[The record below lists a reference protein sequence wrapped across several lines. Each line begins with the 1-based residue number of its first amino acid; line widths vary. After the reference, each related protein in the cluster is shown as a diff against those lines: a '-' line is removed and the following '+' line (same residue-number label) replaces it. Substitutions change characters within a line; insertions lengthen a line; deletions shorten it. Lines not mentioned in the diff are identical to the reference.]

1 MASQIYIIDTSV
13 CLTDSS
19 CIYHYGKADI
29 VIPMKVLEEIDKHKK
44 RQDSVGSNARSI
56 IREFD
61 LLRERGSLQDGV
73 TLGEDKG
80 TLTVARVPVDKV
92 PADLNRGDPDHI
104 IMTAALIKQQEYS
117 DSQVVLVSR
126 DINMRV
132 MTDSL
137 GLKSEDYV
145 QNQIIEVRTDLY
157 TGYENI
163 MVSDWSID
171 DLYSKGSLSVE
182 SLDLGYKLEEN
193 ESVMLYSDQSEK
205 KTVLCRHK
213 RGTLAKVV
221 DINKKGVWGVKPRNK
236 EQVFAFDLLLD
247 PNISLVSLVGRAGS
261 GKTLMA
267 IAAGISQTIH
277 DPFKTGEEPIYNRL
291 VISRPIQPMGKDI
304 GYLPGT
310 MEEKM
315 HPWLKPI
322 QDNLQYILGNDKAT
336 LEEYMDKGIIE
347 VEALTYIRGR
357 SIANAYII
365 IDEAQNLTVHEIK
378 TILTRVGDNTKI
390 ILTGDVEQIDNIYVD
405 ETSNG
410 LVHTVERFKEH
421 DIAGHITLLKGERS
435 RLATLASDIL

>member
-1 MASQIYIIDTSV
+1 MSDKVYIIDTSV

-19 CIYHYGKADI
+19 CIYHYGSDNI
-29 VIPMKVLEEIDKHKK
+29 IIPMKVLEEIDKHKK
-44 RQDSVGSNARSI
+44 RQDSVGANARSI

-61 LLRERGSLQDGV
+61 ILREKGSLQDGV
-73 TLGEDKG
+73 SLGEGKG
-80 TLTVARVPVDKV
+80 TLYVSRVPITRI
-92 PADLNRGDPDHI
+92 PEDLNKADADHI
-104 IMTAALIKQQEYS
+104 IMTAALIEKE
-117 DSQVVLVSR
+117 DNPDKDVRLVSR

-137 GLKSEDYV
+137 GIESEDYV
-145 QNQIIEVRTDLY
+145 ENQIIQVRSDLY
-157 TGYENI
+157 TGYGRI
-163 MVSDWSID
+163 MVSDWDIDSLYEKGYITLESID
-171 DLYSKGSLSVE
+171 ID
-182 SLDLGYKLEEN
+182 YKVEEN
-193 ESVMLYSDQSEK
+193 QSIMLYSDMNEK
-205 KTVLCRHK
+205 KTALTRHK
-213 RGTLAKVV
+213 KGNLVKTRDV
-221 DINKKGVWGVKPRNK
+221 NKKGVWGVKPRNK
-236 EQVFAFDLLLD
+236 EQVFALD
-247 PNISLVSLVGRAGS
+247 MLMDPSISLVSLVGRAGS

-267 IAAGISQTIH
+267 IAAGISQTIQ
-277 DPFKTGEEPIYNRL
+277 DPFKPEDAPIYNRL

-310 MEEKM
+310 LEEKM

-336 LEEYMDKGIIE
+336 LEEYMEKGIIE

-410 LVHTVERFKEH
+410 LVHTVEKFKEH

-435 RLATLASDIL
+435 KLATLASDIL

>member
-1 MASQIYIIDTSV
+1 MASEIYIIDTSV

-19 CIYHYGKADI
+19 CIYHYGEADI

-61 LLRERGSLQDGV
+61 FLRERGGLQNGVSLGDSKGSLFV
-73 TLGEDKG
+73 T
-80 TLTVARVPVDKV
+80 RVPLDNI
-92 PADLNRGDPDHI
+92 PADLNKTDPDHI
-104 IMTAALIKQQEYS
+104 IMTAALNQKEKNP
-117 DSQVVLVSR
+117 DSKVVLVSR

-132 MTDSL
+132 IADSL
-137 GLKSEDYV
+137 GLISEDYIE
-145 QNQIIEVRTDLY
+145 NQIIEVRSDLY
-157 TGYENI
+157 TGYESI
-163 MVSDWSID
+163 MVSDWEID
-171 DLYSKGSLSVE
+171 DLYNKGTLSVE
-182 SLDLGYKLEEN
+182 SLDLGHSLEEN
-193 ESVMLYSDQSEK
+193 ASVMLYSDQNEK

-213 RGTLAKVV
+213 KGYLGKVIDV
-221 DINKKGVWGVKPRNK
+221 NKKGVWGVKPRNK
-236 EQVFAFDLLLD
+236 EQVFAFDLLMD

-267 IAAGISQTIH
+267 IAAGISQTIQ
-277 DPFKTGEEPIYNRL
+277 DPFKVGEEPIYNRL

-410 LVHTVERFKEH
+410 LVHTVEKFKEH
-421 DIAGHITLLKGERS
+421 DVAGHITLLKGERS